1 MSQATRGAFL
11 VLAAGLVWSLAG
23 VLVRAME
30 GAGSWQIVFY
40 RSLWLAVTILAVLV
54 WRHQGQTLAV
64 IRRIGWAGWV
74 GGASLGVGF
83 CGYVFAVTHTT
94 IANAQ
99 FLLAVSPF
107 MVSLIAWAVIGER
120 VAAVTWLAM
129 IGVLIGVAVMVID
142 ARGEGRMFGNAMA
155 LVAVAGFAVFTVTLR
170 VGRLGDMTPSL
181 GVAGLVAAG
190 IGGVMIDD
198 FAISARDHAL
208 CMMLGSVQIGFGMLL
223 FTLGS
228 RLIPAGPLAL
238 LGLIEIVVGPLMVW
252 LVFDEVPSS
261 GTLVGGAIVIAA
273 IVAQSAHGIRR
284 GFAPAT

>member
-1 MSQATRGAFL
+1 
-11 VLAAGLVWSLAG
+11 
-23 VLVRAME
+23 
-30 GAGSWQIVFY
+30 
-40 RSLWLAVTILAVLV
+40 
-54 WRHQGQTLAV
+54 
-64 IRRIGWAGWV
+64 
-74 GGASLGVGF
+74 
-83 CGYVFAVTHTT
+83 
-94 IANAQ
+94 
-99 FLLAVSPF
+99 
-107 MVSLIAWAVIGER
+107 
-120 VAAVTWLAM
+120 
-129 IGVLIGVAVMVID
+129 
-142 ARGEGRMFGNAMA
+142 
-155 LVAVAGFAVFTVTLR
+155 VAVAGFSVFTVTLR

-190 IGGVMIDD
+190 IGTVMIDD